1 MPFTATLDG
10 DPEGGWIGETHD
22 GQVHTVHHP
31 VGDTLRMALS
41 HMLHMH
47 FGDNPGAAPAIKET
61 LFQEPIYGAQDPN
74 APVDIKNDPATV
86 NPQVASDG
94 LPLPPRDETGK
105 FVKSD
110 PPEQVD

>member
-10 DPEGGWIGETHD
+10 DPEGGWIGEIHD

-31 VGDTLRMALS
+31 VGETLRMALS

-47 FGDNPGAAPAIKET
+47 FGDNPGAAPDGRMEAEHQLAIK
-61 LFQEPIYGAQDPN
+61 D
-74 APVDIKNDPATV
+74 DPATV

-110 PPEQVD
+110 PPEQG